1 MKMYMPLIAAEDGI
15 VQFVKQPGA
24 SLNPGD
30 ILGILT
36 LDDPSRVKHAKPF
49 DGLLP
54 PMGTP
59 SVVGS
64 RPHQRYY
71 YCLEIL
77 NNILD
82 GFDNQAIMQGTLKEL
97 MAILEDSSLPYSEIY
112 SVLSVLSGR
121 MPAKLEELVRAI
133 IDASKAKNAEF
144 PASRVRK
151 VLDAWVSDST
161 KPQDRTMLRA
171 QLSPLIE
178 ITERFRTGLKS
189 AKWSTI
195 VELLTRYYDTEKL
208 FGEGGS
214 IEERVL
220 KLREENKDDLGRVA
234 SLVLS
239 HTRAQGKNKL
249 ILALLDISKSAGSS
263 MQAIEPRLMDL
274 VRDLTSLDSRYN
286 KHPLVNITPE
296 IIH

>member
-1 MKMYMPLIAAEDGI
+1 MYMPLIAAEDGI

-24 SLNPGD
+24 SLSPGD

-54 PMGTP
+54 PTGTP
-59 SVVGS
+59 SVIGS
-64 RPHQRYY
+64 RPHQRFF
-71 YCLEIL
+71 YCYEIL

-82 GFDNQAIMQGTLKEL
+82 GFDNQAVMQSTLKEL
-97 MAILEDSSLPYSEIY
+97 MAILEDPNLPYSEIT
-112 SVLSVLSGR
+112 SVLSSLSGR
-121 MPAKLEELVRAI
+121 MPAKLEEVVRST

-144 PASRVRK
+144 PASRVHK
-151 VLDAWVSDST
+151 VLDAWISDST
-161 KPQDRTMLRA
+161 KPQDRTMVRA

-178 ITERFRTGLKS
+178 ITERFRAGLKS

-195 VELLTRYYDTEKL
+195 VDLLTRYYDTEKL

-234 SLVLS
+234 SFVLS

-249 ILALLDISKSAGSS
+249 MLALLDIIKTAGSS
-263 MQAIEPRLMDL
+263 LQAIEPRLMDL
-274 VRDLTSLDSRYN
+274 VRDLTSLDSRYIN
-286 KHPLVNITPE
+286 THSHVNITTDTVQ
-296 IIH
+296 

>member
-1 MKMYMPLIAAEDGI
+1 
-15 VQFVKQPGA
+15 
-24 SLNPGD
+24 
-30 ILGILT
+30 
-36 LDDPSRVKHAKPF
+36 
-49 DGLLP
+49 
-54 PMGTP
+54 MGTP
-59 SVVGS
+59 NIIGS
-64 RPHQRYY
+64 RPHQRDY

-121 MPAKLEELVRAI
+121 MPAKLEELVRAT

-161 KPQDRTMLRA
+161 KLQDRTMLRA

-214 IEERVL
+214 IEERVP
-220 KLREENKDDLGRVA
+220 VA
-234 SLVLS
+234 
-239 HTRAQGKNKL
+239 
-249 ILALLDISKSAGSS
+249 
-263 MQAIEPRLMDL
+263 
-274 VRDLTSLDSRYN
+274 
-286 KHPLVNITPE
+286 
-296 IIH
+296 

>member
-1 MKMYMPLIAAEDGI
+1 MKMYIPLIAAEDGI

-59 SVVGS
+59 SIIGS
-64 RPHQRYY
+64 RPHQQYY

-77 NNILD
+77 NILD

-121 MPAKLEELVRAI
+121 MPAKLEESVHAT
-133 IDASKAKNAEF
+133 IDASKANNAEF

-151 VLDAWVSDST
+151 VLDAWVADST

-171 QLSPLIE
+171 QLSSLIE

-208 FGEGGS
+208 SGEGGS

-220 KLREENKDDLGRVA
+220 KWREGNKDDLGRVA

-239 HTRAQGKNKL
+239 HTRVQGENTL
-249 ILALLDISKSAGSS
+249 MLALLDIIKSAGSS
-263 MQAIEPRLMDL
+263 MQTIEPRLMDL
-274 VRDLTSLDSRYN
+274 VRGLTSLDSRYN
-286 KHPLVNITPE
+286 KHLFV
-296 IIH
+296 

>member
-1 MKMYMPLIAAEDGI
+1 
-15 VQFVKQPGA
+15 
-24 SLNPGD
+24 
-30 ILGILT
+30 
-36 LDDPSRVKHAKPF
+36 
-49 DGLLP
+49 
-54 PMGTP
+54 MGTP
-59 SVVGS
+59 NVIGS
-64 RPHQRYY
+64 QPHQRYY

-82 GFDNQAIMQGTLKEL
+82 NQAIMQGTLKEL
-97 MAILEDSSLPYSEIY
+97 MDILEYSGLPYSEIY
-112 SVLSVLSGR
+112 SVLSVLSGCV
-121 MPAKLEELVRAI
+121 PAKLKELVRAT

-144 PASRVRK
+144 PASHVRK
-151 VLDAWVSDST
+151 VLDAWVSDSM

-195 VELLTRYYDTEKL
+195 VELLTRYYDTQKL

-220 KLREENKDDLGRVA
+220 KLREENEDDLGRVA

-249 ILALLDISKSAGSS
+249 ILALLDIIESAGSS
-263 MQAIEPRLMDL
+263 MQTIEPRLMDL
-274 VRDLTSLDSRYN
+274 VRDLTSLDSMYN
-286 KHPLVNITPE
+286 KHPLL
-296 IIH
+296 

>member
-15 VQFVKQPGA
+15 AQFVKQPGV

-36 LDDPSRVKHAKPF
+36 LDDPARVKHAKPF
-49 DGLLP
+49 NDLLP

-59 SVVGS
+59 SVLGTK
-64 RPHQRYY
+64 PNQRYSHD
-71 YCLEIL
+71 LEIL
-77 NNILD
+77 NNILE
-82 GFDNQAIMQGTLKEL
+82 GYDNQAVMTATLKD
-97 MAILEDSSLPYSEIY
+97 MFSILEDPSLPYTEIY
-112 SVLSVLSGR
+112 QVLAVLSGR
-121 MPAKLEELVRAI
+121 IPMKLEELLRSAV
-133 IDASKAKNAEF
+133 DSSKAKNAEF

-151 VLDAWVSDST
+151 ILDSWLSDSV
-161 KPQDRTMLRA
+161 KPQERTMIRA
-171 QLSPLIE
+171 QLSPLFD
-178 ITERFRTGLKS
+178 ITKRYRGGLKS

-195 VELLTRYYDTEKL
+195 YDLLVRYYDTEKL

-249 ILALLDISKSAGSS
+249 VLALLEIVKAGGSQI
-263 MQAIEPRLMDL
+263 QAIEPRMME
-274 VRDLTSLDSRYN
+274 VIRDLASLDSR
-286 KHPLVNITPE
+286 
-296 IIH
+296 

>member
-1 MKMYMPLIAAEDGI
+1 MYMPLIAAEDGI
-15 VQFVKQPGA
+15 VQFVKQPGT

-54 PMGTP
+54 TMGTP
-59 SVVGS
+59 NVVGS
-64 RPHQRYY
+64 KPNQRYFY
-71 YCLEIL
+71 YLEIF

-82 GFDNQAIMQGTLKEL
+82 GFDNQAIMQSTLKDL
-97 MAILEDSSLPYSEIY
+97 LAILEDPSLPYAEIY
-112 SVLSVLSGR
+112 TVLSVLSGR
-121 MPAKLEELVRAI
+121 IPAPLEESLRAAV
-133 IDASKAKNAEF
+133 DSAKSKNAEF

-151 VLDAWVSDST
+151 IVDSWISDST
-161 KPQDRTMLRA
+161 KPQDRTMVRA
-171 QLSPLIE
+171 QLSPIVE
-178 ITERFRTGLKS
+178 ITERYRAGLKS

-195 VELLTRYYDTEKL
+195 LNLLIRYYDTEKL

-239 HTRAQGKNKL
+239 HTRAQSKNKL
-249 ILALLDISKSAGSS
+249 MLALLDIVKIAGSS
-263 MQAIEPRLMDL
+263 LAAIEPRMMD
-274 VRDLTSLDSRYN
+274 VIHDLASLDSR
-286 KHPLVNITPE
+286 
-296 IIH
+296 